1 MKKIYTT
8 LAFILF
14 FTAAFSQWGRGQ
26 HNHQQNTQVYYPAN
40 TATAAL
46 HLTFAATNNYTITI
60 GTQNLNFY
68 GSQFFLENM
77 SSGLQMVNVRYT
89 ITTNNGSAWQ
99 TTYNGAINFEPN
111 TRLFA
116 TIDAYGVLRIIQREI
131 IGQVPPVNPQPVPN
145 VCPTPQPQ
153 QPQIMFATQQQAD
166 DLVKRL
172 KNIPFDSKKVL
183 TAKNA
188 LKSNYYT
195 AQQVKQVLLTFSFDS
210 YKLDVAKYAYDVS
223 YDKSNFFAVGDAFS
237 FSSYADELEK
247 YVASK

>member
-8 LAFILF
+8 LTLILF
-14 FTAAFSQWGRGQ
+14 FTAAFAQWGRGQ
-26 HNHQQNTQVYYPAN
+26 HNYHQNTQVYHPAN

-46 HLTFAATNNYTITI
+46 HLTFSSTNNYTITI
-60 GTQNLNFY
+60 GTQSLNFY

-77 SSGLQMVNVRYT
+77 SAGLQMVSVRYMV
-89 ITTNNGSAWQ
+89 TTNNGSAWQ
-99 TTYNGAINFEPN
+99 TTYNGAVNFEAN

-116 TIDAYGVLRIIQREI
+116 TIDAYGVLRITQREV
-131 IGQVPPVNPQPVPN
+131 IGQLPQVNPQPTPN
-145 VCPTPQPQ
+145 VCPAP

-172 KNIPFDSKKVL
+172 KNISFDSKKVQA
-183 TAKNA
+183 AKNA

-195 AQQVKQVLLTFSFDS
+195 AQQVKQVLFTFSFDT

-223 YDKSNFFAVGDAFS
+223 FDKANFFVVGDAFS
-237 FSSYADELEK
+237 FSTYADELEK
-247 YVASK
+247 YIAAK

>member
-8 LAFILF
+8 LTFILV
-14 FTAAFSQWGRGQ
+14 FTAAFAQWGRGNY
-26 HNHQQNTQVYYPAN
+26 NHQQNAQVYNPVN

-46 HLTFAATNNYTITI
+46 HLTFPATNNYTITI
-60 GTQNLNFY
+60 GAQSLNFY

-77 SSGLQMVNVRYT
+77 SAGLQMVSVRY
-89 ITTNNGSAWQ
+89 ITTTTNGSTWQ
-99 TTYNGAINFEPN
+99 TTYNGAVNFEAN

-116 TIDAYGVLRIIQREI
+116 TVDAYGVLRITQREA
-131 IGQVPPVNPQPVPN
+131 IGQVPPINFQPAPN
-145 VCPTPQPQ
+145 VCPNPQPQ

-188 LKSNYYT
+188 LKSNHFT
-195 AQQVKQVLLTFSFDS
+195 AQQVKQVLLTFTFDS

-223 YDKSNFFAVGDAFS
+223 HDKSNFFAVGDAFS